1 MSSRVEYAISRRS
14 VLTGSIIAAAC
25 GSTVAGRAPG
35 IMAAEN
41 GLGPGFSPSGP
52 NATVYGEKEGFP
64 VADHSLAVQPGE
76 PYDVKYRVGAYSHFD
91 EIYPTRRIK
100 HAANPWMFKRSKADI
115 RYSFQGNQ
123 SSVAEYLSRNPV
135 TGLLI
140 AKDDEILFEH
150 YQYGRTDSDRFAS
163 QSMAKSITAM
173 LVGIAIGQGAIGSVE
188 DPAEKYVSGFK
199 GSEYGKT
206 PIRDLL
212 HMSSGVEFGE
222 TTDGQ
227 RDLNRLWI
235 DMVLGLGPTKGTI
248 NSIVNSTGGLHRRE
262 RSTFTQASK
271 RMWSA

>member
-1 MSSRVEYAISRRS
+1 
-14 VLTGSIIAAAC
+14 
-25 GSTVAGRAPG
+25 
-35 IMAAEN
+35 MAAEN
-41 GLGPGFSPSGP
+41 GLGPGFSPSGQ

-150 YQYGRTDSDRFAS
+150 YQYGRTDSGSHPNRWRSRSQRCWSAS
-163 QSMAKSITAM
+163 LLAKARSAQWKTRQRSMC
-173 LVGIAIGQGAIGSVE
+173 
-188 DPAEKYVSGFK
+188 
-199 GSEYGKT
+199 
-206 PIRDLL
+206 RDLRGRN
-212 HMSSGVEFGE
+212 MARRRSATCSICPPAWNSARRRMVNATSTVCGSIWCSAWGRQK
-222 TTDGQ
+222 GQ
-227 RDLNRLWI
+227 
-235 DMVLGLGPTKGTI
+235 
-248 NSIVNSTGGLHRRE
+248 ST
-262 RSTFTQASK
+262 A
-271 RMWSA
+271 